1 MIVENEIWITIA
13 LMAFTNAFSLLNI
26 QFQIIFLKCSL
37 KMESLG
43 FYEASEAI
51 SNHQKQ
57 SKALKFFKETRGCTQ
72 AWDLFL

>member
-1 MIVENEIWITIA
+1 
-13 LMAFTNAFSLLNI
+13 
-26 QFQIIFLKCSL
+26 
-37 KMESLG
+37 MESLG